1 MNKPPITM
9 PDLISRRA
17 HLHYITALN
26 ELARLGVDMTRI
38 ELLAVGEHQNYRG
51 EVHEQSPAPG
61 TELRPDTKVRLHI
74 GYPSA
79 ADMLPHQFFVGLEP
93 RPNAGHEWEDRARR
107 LMAPFD
113 AAVIRHDAWAL
124 YRVLKVSF
132 GYIDRRQ
139 INQFLQIFAIPT
151 PEVDLTERELLALSM
166 VLPALHDWGG
176 NAEAVS
182 TMLELFF
189 GYPVEITESVPKK
202 YDIPPR
208 LRYRLAA
215 KESRLGIDT
224 LLGKSFVECESAY
237 RVTISNIEPDAI
249 VQFLP
254 GRSIRKKID
263 WLLRI
268 IAPNNLVYELQLLP
282 GRRRLALGN
291 ESESYLGYATF
302 IRSGKCEP
310 SAGSSA

>member
-1 MNKPPITM
+1 MSGRTIHM
-9 PDLISRRA
+9 PDLVSRRA
-17 HLHYITALN
+17 HMHYVTALN
-26 ELARLGVDMTRI
+26 ELARLGVDITQI
-38 ELLAVGEHQNYRG
+38 DLLAIGEHRNYRG
-51 EVHEQSPAPG
+51 EVHEQSPAAG
-61 TELRPDTKVRLHI
+61 TELRADTKIRLHV

-79 ADMLPHQFFVGLEP
+79 ADMLPHQFFVGLEA
-93 RPNAGHEWEDRARR
+93 RPDVGHEWEDRARR

-139 INQFLQIFAIPT
+139 INQFLQLLAIPT
-151 PEVDLTERELLALSM
+151 PEVDLTERELLALAM

-176 NAEAVS
+176 NAEAVA

-189 GYPVEITESVPKK
+189 GYPVEITEGIPRK

-215 KESRLGIDT
+215 KESHLGADT
-224 LLGKSFVECESAY
+224 LLGRSFVECESAY
-237 RVTISNIEPDAI
+237 RITISSIEPEMI

-254 GRSIRKKID
+254 GRPVRKKID

-268 IAPNNLVYELQLLP
+268 IAPNNLVYELQLVP
-282 GRRRLALGN
+282 GRRRLPLGDKA
-291 ESESYLGYATF
+291 ESYLGYATY
-302 IRSGKCEP
+302 IRSGECEP
-310 SAGSSA
+310 SAGS